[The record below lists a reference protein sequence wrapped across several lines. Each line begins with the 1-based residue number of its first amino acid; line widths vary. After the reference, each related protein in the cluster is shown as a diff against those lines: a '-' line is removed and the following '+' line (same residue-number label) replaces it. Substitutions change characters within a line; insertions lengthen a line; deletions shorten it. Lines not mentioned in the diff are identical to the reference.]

1 MASSG
6 ASRWLTWTVRLSALA
21 LFVGAWEIFARLQ
34 GDQGGLLLP
43 TFSRTIVAFVD
54 LIRGPLLGALWV
66 SNQAMLGGFMLS
78 VAVGIPLG
86 LLLGRGRSLERF
98 VDVYLSIFLVVP
110 IAALIPLFIMALGLG
125 TFTRIVI
132 VFVFALPLV
141 VVNTRAGIR
150 KVDPTLIEMARAFGA
165 SELQLWRRV
174 LLPGAV
180 PGMFTGLRLG
190 LAHALTGMVV
200 VELLLVAVGIGAL
213 ILLFQGQFKADYL
226 FAATLAVLLEAI
238 ILMAVLRRI
247 EARLSLWTT
256 EVRS

>member
-1 MASSG
+1 MV
-6 ASRWLTWTVRLSALA
+6 WMVRLGSLA
-21 LFVGAWEIFARLQ
+21 VFAAAWELFARLQ
-34 GDQGGLLLP
+34 GDQGTLLLP
-43 TFSRTIVAFVD
+43 TFSRTILAFVD
-54 LIRGPLLGALWV
+54 LMRGPLLGALWV
-66 SNQAMLGGFMLS
+66 SNQAMLGGFALS

-86 LLLGRGRSLERF
+86 LLLGRTRSLERF

-125 TFTRIVI
+125 TTTRIII
-132 VFVFALPLV
+132 VFVFAVPLV

-150 KVDPTLIEMARAFGA
+150 KIDPTLVEMAKAFGA

-174 LLPGAV
+174 LIPGAV

-190 LAHALTGMVV
+190 LGHALTGMVV

-213 ILLFQGQFKADYL
+213 ILLFQGKFQADYL

-238 ILMAVLRRI
+238 ILMALLRRV